1 MKSSLFLLLILA
13 GPLSGNTFA
22 QPSCALPNTRTW
34 VHMTETT
41 GFILDTL
48 WFGFDTSATY
58 GIDSHLCEF
67 EVPFPIPETSC
78 DSRFGNIP
86 GHEGQP
92 APLGLGN
99 GTYRDFRR
107 YSIVTQIDTH
117 RFNFGANW
125 TTQFVLHWSPSSMR
139 AVCDSVILEDIFGGI
154 LLRMRLDL
162 ADSLIMPPGFNQYS
176 LLLYGARQLTTGIGD
191 KSTDNPRSFYL
202 AQNFPNPFN
211 PSTTISFLAPHSS
224 FITLKVYNVLGQEVR
239 TLVNEKLDA
248 GEHRVMFDAEGLPG
262 GLYFYRLT
270 SGYFTETKK
279 MLILR

>member
-1 MKSSLFLLLILA
+1 
-13 GPLSGNTFA
+13 
-22 QPSCALPNTRTW
+22 
-34 VHMTETT
+34 MTETT

-67 EVPFPIPETSC
+67 EVPFPILETSC
-78 DSRFGNIP
+78 DSRFRDIP

-107 YSIVTQIDTH
+107 YSSVTQVDTH

-154 LLRMRLDL
+154 LVRMRLDL
-162 ADSLIMPPGFNQYS
+162 ADSLVMPPGINQYF
-176 LLLYGARQLTTGIGD
+176 LLQYGARQLTTGIGD
-191 KSTDNPRSFYL
+191 KSTGNPRSFYL
-202 AQNFPNPFN
+202 AQNYPNPFN
-211 PSTTISFLAPHSS
+211 PSTRIGFR
-224 FITLKVYNVLGQEVR
+224 IQGGGVIMLKVFDILGREVAI
-239 TLVNEKLDA
+239 LVNEKMEA
-248 GEHRVMFDAEGLPG
+248 GEHNVVFDAAGLPSG
-262 GLYFYRLT
+262 VYFYRIQAGEY
-270 SGYFTETKK
+270 SASRK
-279 MLILR
+279 MVMIK